1 MVAESAVFGLGF
13 DAAERKMSEGRITV
27 RLSGKTRVG
36 ITLVAVNEIVAVEKV
51 AAAAAVVVVVVVVV
65 VVATAIVLYSFPPPK
80 NWTDLESFL
89 VDDAI
94 ASPS

>member
-51 AAAAAVVVVVVVVV
+51 AAAAAVVVVVVVV
-65 VVATAIVLYSFPPPK
+65 ATAIVLYSFPPPK